1 MPPACAA
8 RRRAARRL
16 PVATFAATTV
26 VADSDMEHGPV
37 QFVQFVR
44 FLEGLG
50 DGWPA
55 IIVIGFFA
63 GFIARMMTTRSRVVG
78 FWSIWLLG
86 IAGALLAIGAAR
98 LFDIPLQGLGT
109 RFLAALAGSL
119 ALAFLGSA
127 LLRGKRRD

>member
-1 MPPACAA
+1 
-8 RRRAARRL
+8 
-16 PVATFAATTV
+16 
-26 VADSDMEHGPV
+26 MEQGPV
-37 QFVQFVR
+37 QFVEFVR

-63 GFIARMMTTRSRVVG
+63 GFIARMMTTRARVVG

-86 IAGALLAIGAAR
+86 IAGALLAIGAAK
-98 LFDIPLQGLGT
+98 LLGVPLQGLGT

-119 ALAFLGSA
+119 ALAFIGSMI
-127 LLRGKRRD
+127 LRGRRRD